1 MERRGGGEGLLFLL
15 SPSFL
20 QSEIKDGRHVYDIW
34 GTRKNKKDHLEFES
48 IITQSLTRWQVCF
61 ENKNKIK
68 TPAVSHAR
76 LFILDGTAFA
86 SILGSFGNDNGDGN
100 KNVKKAVGLI
110 SKTTTMHV
118 QHTFLFIFCR
128 HRTTT
133 TWNSL
138 KRRFIIMEE
147 VKTTKRT
154 SLSLSKLG
162 FVSPGIQENSSTLEI
177 SSKSE

>member
-1 MERRGGGEGLLFLL
+1 MC
-15 SPSFL
+15 
-20 QSEIKDGRHVYDIW
+20 I
-34 GTRKNKKDHLEFES
+34 
-48 IITQSLTRWQVCF
+48 

-68 TPAVSHAR
+68 PPAVSP

-110 SKTTTMHV
+110 NKTTTMHV

-138 KRRFIIMEE
+138 ERRFIIMED
-147 VKTTKRT
+147 VKAT
-154 SLSLSKLG
+154 
-162 FVSPGIQENSSTLEI
+162 
-177 SSKSE
+177 